1 MPLALGGLDKRRLA
15 RVLVV
20 VTVALAAGHMV
31 QTMAERKLQAQV
43 RIAAAAD
50 ESRPKEI
57 VQLAATNEQLPAP
70 AAPKSPL
77 LAAAASAATVL
88 PIAEPA
94 AEAPAEGTAAPVP
107 ATDPVATAS
116 AVEVPATETP
126 AASDP
131 ATSDPAAI
139 TTVSTDPAATPPA
152 INASKVAALPP
163 ATPTV
168 TADAC
173 PITLDVMADPGAMIG
188 ITLLAPCNPS
198 ERVVLRHAGL
208 AITVA
213 TTATG
218 SAFVTVPALE
228 TDALVVVRFDDGSE
242 ASASVTVPELATLR
256 RFGVQWQNEDAFQVY
271 GLEGMTTIS
280 ATNVGTGPAD
290 GLPLA
295 GGFLTRLGDASALT
309 PLLAEIYTYPAT
321 GMADVVVEAA
331 VTAATCGR
339 EILGETLASVAGRVT
354 VTDLSL
360 VMPDCEAVGD
370 FLVLNNLA
378 SDLTLAAAN

>member
-116 AVEVPATETP
+116 AVDVPATETP

-131 ATSDPAAI
+131 AA
-139 TTVSTDPAATPPA
+139 TDPAATPPA
-152 INASKVAALPP
+152 INASAVAALPP

-188 ITLLAPCNPS
+188 ITLLAPCHPS

-256 RFGVQWQNEDAFQVY
+256 RFGVQWQNDDAFQVY

-280 ATNVGTGPAD
+280 ATNAGTGPAD

-360 VMPDCEAVGD
+360 VMPDCNAVGD